1 MSNISEQE
9 QTQKEIAYQT
19 FAEFLES
26 SPPNQPAYISDLVDS
41 AYSTV
46 TYNLNTPVL
55 QLHCP
60 NESCEGI
67 RSFRFA
73 TISSEGNRLIENRFR
88 DFYVTYQCSN
98 CQNQQRTFS
107 LKACVLKNGPP
118 RGICYKFGEFPP
130 YGPPI
135 PPRLI
140 KLIGPDREE
149 FLKGRRCEN
158 QGLGIGA
165 FTYYRRVVEN
175 QKDRIFEQIIKVCE
189 KIRAPQNKID
199 ALREAQKEIQFS
211 KALDM
216 AKEVMPESLLIDG
229 HNPVLLLYRAL
240 SRGVH
245 ELTDEECLQLASSIR
260 EVLGELSERL
270 SAVLKDK
277 AELTKAVSTLIHQKD
292 K

>member
-19 FAEFLES
+19 FAEFLENA
-26 SPPNQPAYISDLVDS
+26 PPNQLAHISDLVE
-41 AYSTV
+41 T
-46 TYNLNTPVL
+46 TYTITSYTLNEPIL
-55 QLHCP
+55 QLHCTDD
-60 NESCEGI
+60 SCEGI
-67 RSFRFA
+67 RSFRCA
-73 TISSEGNRLIENRFR
+73 EISSEGRRLIENQFR

-98 CQNQQRTFS
+98 CQNKQRTFS
-107 LKACVLKNGPP
+107 LRAIVFKNGPP
-118 RGICYKFGEFPP
+118 RGICLKFGEIPT

-149 FLKGRRCEN
+149 FLKGSRCEN

-211 KALDM
+211 KALGM
-216 AKEVMPESLLIDG
+216 AKGVMPESLLIDG
-229 HNPVLLLYRAL
+229 QNPILLLHRAL

-245 ELTDEECLQLASSIR
+245 KFTDEECLQLASSVR

-277 AELTKAVSTLIHQKD
+277 AELTKALSTLMHQKD